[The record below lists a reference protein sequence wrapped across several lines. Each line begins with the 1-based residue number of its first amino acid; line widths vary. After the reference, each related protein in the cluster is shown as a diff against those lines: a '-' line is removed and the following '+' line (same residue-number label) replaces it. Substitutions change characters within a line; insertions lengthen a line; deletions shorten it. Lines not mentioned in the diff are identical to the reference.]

1 MDIIIQCALLGLFGI
16 IFQIGLKVRAIKEK
30 AVAGNM
36 DFTVKEYL
44 QRDYVSIL
52 LSVAAV
58 AALIFFIEDAL
69 SYYENSRLVAPVL
82 KGLFITMGYAGAD
95 IASRL
100 LGRSSK
106 MVNRIID
113 EKTGPRNEAGS

>member
-52 LSVAAV
+52 LSIAAV
-58 AALIFFIEDAL
+58 GALIFFIEDAL
-69 SYYENSRLVAPVL
+69 NYYENSRLVAPVL

-113 EKTGPRNEAGS
+113 EKTGPRNETRS